1 MAFNKIC
8 LLTTAAVAAFG
19 CSSMAEAQC
28 ATALNG
34 AVSCNANAIAT
45 GANSTAT
52 GNLATATG
60 TSSSAYGD
68 SSFASGNFST
78 ALGDYAAAQGFQST
92 AVGDVASALAPNAS
106 AYGENANVSAAATNG
121 TALGQSSSVTA
132 ANGTQLFGG
141 IAVTPPM
148 KGIVM
153 PFGVWPGQPWLSGP
167 AFGAGFMSPPAAN
180 TKSSPP
186 EVPGERL
193 ASALE
198 RSMCPSMPSIVGT
211 HVVGSDV

>member
-1 MAFNKIC
+1 MRGGVEVECPRNIGGHTVGVYNFEEGVNDMAFNKIC
-8 LLTTAAVAAFG
+8 LLTTAAVAAIG

-78 ALGDYAAAQGFQST
+78 ALGDFAAAQGFQST
-92 AVGDVASALAPNAS
+92 AVGDVASAYRLTQAHSGKTP
-106 AYGENANVSAAATNG
+106 TFLLQQQ
-121 TALGQSSSVTA
+121 TARRWARIPV
-132 ANGTQLFGG
+132 
-141 IAVTPPM
+141 
-148 KGIVM
+148 
-153 PFGVWPGQPWLSGP
+153 
-167 AFGAGFMSPPAAN
+167 
-180 TKSSPP
+180 
-186 EVPGERL
+186 
-193 ASALE
+193 
-198 RSMCPSMPSIVGT
+198 
-211 HVVGSDV
+211 